1 MKRDSLPLIVSV
13 MALSG
18 LGEAGE
24 LRSAKALMLLQDSGA
39 LSVRAAY
46 HGGGADWSEGIT
58 LEEIGQSAA
67 SLVTGEPP
75 AYVLQVLND
84 GSGRRVRQTV
94 RNIERRLRVDPAFAA
109 APIVARLFT

>member
-1 MKRDSLPLIVSV
+1 MR
-13 MALSG
+13 
-18 LGEAGE
+18 E
-24 LRSAKALMLLQDSGA
+24 
-39 LSVRAAY
+39 AY

-94 RNIERRLRVDPAFAA
+94 RNIERRLRVDPGFAA
-109 APIVARLFT
+109 APLCAALADGGEAAFGAETGSGTMLSSEEAQAD